1 MPEHCL
7 ECCDAQS
14 VAEMGQK
21 GPSRFVTGA
30 ARASGC
36 ASVMSVGCASV
47 MSVVGWRRA
56 CAGINTYAREL
67 FGFPPEGRAAYP
79 TDFHMDWLRLI
90 RFLTQYVAPGL
101 AAVVVVAEIIG
112 WLLGAP
118 VSPSVTHAYHYLLLI
133 VFSLLTAIMIGIC
146 GWIVCL
152 WDLDRLFFKLESKID
167 SQIAALKS
175 KSGETGNDGTL
186 LGRAREL
193 LNKVMKGSRAMAV
206 SAIEKSYWIDIN
218 AGGALAFPKPNITAA
233 VDQIEKSRRDLLAP
247 LTQIVSRTVPLGSI
261 SAPIVSRLI
270 FMYFAP
276 EIKVRLYRR
285 LLLRF
290 LSQLGA
296 LFVLTAI
303 CFYISILGWSRV
315 SGSVFFSQAAVS
327 PISIALY
334 QLDLMLRGALF
345 DFMEHTRQSISPIAV
360 NRNATAFL
368 YYTLMFRMFVAIYV
382 MSSLFRVLRFALRR
396 WRVLFR

>member
-1 MPEHCL
+1 
-7 ECCDAQS
+7 
-14 VAEMGQK
+14 
-21 GPSRFVTGA
+21 
-30 ARASGC
+30 
-36 ASVMSVGCASV
+36 
-47 MSVVGWRRA
+47 
-56 CAGINTYAREL
+56 
-67 FGFPPEGRAAYP
+67 
-79 TDFHMDWLRLI
+79 MDWLRLI
-90 RFLTQYVAPGL
+90 RLLTQCVAPGL
-101 AAVVVVAEIIG
+101 VAVIVVAEILG

-118 VSPSVTHAYHYLLLI
+118 VSSSVTHTYHYLVAI

-167 SQIAALKS
+167 SQLAILES
-175 KSGETGNDGTL
+175 KSGESGNSGTM
-186 LGRAREL
+186 LGRARELL
-193 LNKVMKGSRAMAV
+193 LNKVMKGSRTEAV
-206 SAIEKSYWIDIN
+206 NAIEKSYWLDFN

-247 LTQIVSRTVPLGSI
+247 LTEIVSRTVPLGSI

-270 FMYFAP
+270 FTCIAP

-296 LFVLTAI
+296 LFILAAI
-303 CFYISILGWSRV
+303 CFYVSILAWSRV
-315 SGSVFFSQAAVS
+315 SGSVFLAQAAVS
-327 PISIALY
+327 PTSIALY

-345 DFMEHTRQSISPIAV
+345 DFMAHTRQTISPIEV
-360 NRNATAFL
+360 NRGATTLL
-368 YYTLMFRMFVAIYV
+368 YYTLMFRMFVAMYV
-382 MSSLFRVLRFALRR
+382 ISSLFRVFRFVLRR

>member
-1 MPEHCL
+1 
-7 ECCDAQS
+7 
-14 VAEMGQK
+14 
-21 GPSRFVTGA
+21 
-30 ARASGC
+30 
-36 ASVMSVGCASV
+36 
-47 MSVVGWRRA
+47 
-56 CAGINTYAREL
+56 
-67 FGFPPEGRAAYP
+67 
-79 TDFHMDWLRLI
+79 MDWLRLI

-101 AAVVVVAEIIG
+101 AAVVVVVEVIG
-112 WLLGAP
+112 WLLGTL
-118 VSPSVTHAYHYLLLI
+118 VSPSVARTYHHLLFI
-133 VFSLLTAIMIGIC
+133 VFSLLTVIMIGIC

-167 SQIAALKS
+167 SQIAALES
-175 KSGETGNDGTL
+175 KSGESGNNGTM
-186 LGRAREL
+186 LGRARELL

-206 SAIEKSYWIDIN
+206 SAIEKAYWIDIK
-218 AGGALAFPKPNITAA
+218 AGGALAFPKPDITAA

-247 LTQIVSRTVPLGSI
+247 LTEIVSRTVPLGSI
-261 SAPIVSRLI
+261 SGPIVSRLI

-303 CFYISILGWSRV
+303 CFYISVLAWSRV
-315 SGSVFFSQAAVS
+315 TGSVFSGQVAIS
-327 PISIALY
+327 PASIALY

-368 YYTLMFRMFVAIYV
+368 YYTLMFRMFVAMYV
-382 MSSLFRVLRFALRR
+382 MSSLFRVLRFVLRR